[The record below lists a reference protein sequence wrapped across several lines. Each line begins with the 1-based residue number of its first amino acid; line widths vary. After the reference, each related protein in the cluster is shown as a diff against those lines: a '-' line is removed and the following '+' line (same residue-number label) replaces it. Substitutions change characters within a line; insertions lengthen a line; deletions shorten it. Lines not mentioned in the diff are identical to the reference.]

1 VAEPYRVVTPREALA
16 HLGTLSPGNQP
27 VAIDLETYGTPASNA
42 LDPVA
47 GHIRLV
53 SYKAPGEEVRV
64 VDLLMGGHTGRM
76 ELLVRLSQFPLLA
89 HNALFDLSFF
99 AARDIHPANRVYCT
113 SVLAR
118 LTLAGE
124 RGPAYGV
131 FNRPSLE
138 GCAKFFLGR
147 QLDKG
152 EQVSDWGR
160 PQLSREQLDYAAA
173 DVAILPA
180 LFKALCDRIKGQ
192 KMEEAARLEM
202 EALPC
207 VVWANV
213 SGMPFDQAL
222 WAVPLGRSV
231 ARQEEL
237 FREIRAEWLT
247 DARLWEIAQSKC
259 KVVGRQVGQR
269 LMGFAADDRADKVL
283 HSPAQLAQFLRMCG
297 LTVRSTNDDAL
308 AELDHPLAEL
318 VRTWRE
324 CATVQKMF
332 GPTWGRGKPKTKT
345 RSDGSTFLFDP
356 PPAVRRGRLY
366 PSIYQIGAETGRM
379 SYSYPNVQQVPAPKK
394 HPLGAAFRRAFK
406 APEGREMVLADFSQI
421 ELRLAAQISGDK
433 AMRQVYADGLDI
445 HTWAA
450 RRITG
455 TDTPTDDQRSLAK
468 GLNFGL
474 LYGAGSKRLVS
485 YLRSQFSIRLSE
497 AEGEAAREGWFA
509 AFPGIRQWHRD
520 TGTRLDRAGKGGLST
535 RTLCGRLRQGIGTWR
550 EGESEAPRGAYSE
563 ALNSPVQGSGADLMK
578 LAMGNVWKQRHTAP
592 ASGWFPVLF
601 CHDELVLEVPSGSG
615 REMVDWLRGQ
625 MIAAGASVMRDV
637 PTDAS
642 AAVCSAWLKE

>member
-1 VAEPYRVVTPREALA
+1 MTTPYRVVTPREALA
-16 HLGTLSPGNQP
+16 HLGALTPGNQP
-27 VAIDLETYGTPASNA
+27 VAVDLETYGTPASNA

-53 SYKAPGEEVRV
+53 SYKAPGEETRV
-64 VDLLMGGHTGRM
+64 VDLLGEGTDAAY
-76 ELLVRLSQFPLLA
+76 LLLRLTQFPLLA
-89 HNALFDLSFF
+89 HNAMFDLSFML
-99 AARDIHPANRVYCT
+99 ARACWPVNRVYCT

-124 RGPAYGV
+124 RGSAFGV

-138 GCAKFFLGR
+138 NCAKFFLGR
-147 QLDKG
+147 QIDKG
-152 EQVSDWGR
+152 EQVSDWGK
-160 PQLSREQLDYAAA
+160 PTLTQEQLDYAAA
-173 DVAILPA
+173 DVEILPV
-180 LFKALCDRIKGQ
+180 LFKSLCDRIKGQ
-192 KMEEAARLEM
+192 KMEEVARLEM

-207 VVWANV
+207 IVWANV
-213 SGMPFDQAL
+213 SGMPFDTAL
-222 WAVPLGRSV
+222 WAVPFGQSV

-237 FREIRAEWLT
+237 FRQIRTDWLT

-269 LMGFAADDRADKVL
+269 LMGFATDDRADKVL
-283 HSPAQLAQFLRMCG
+283 SSPAQLTQFLRMCG

-308 AELDHPLAEL
+308 AEMDHPLAEL

-366 PSIYQIGAETGRM
+366 PGIYQIGAETGRM
-379 SYSYPNVQQVPAPKK
+379 SYSYPNVQQVPAPGK
-394 HPLGAAFRRAFK
+394 HPLGVAFRSAFR
-406 APEGREMVLADFSQI
+406 APEGRELVVADFSQI
-421 ELRLAAQISGDK
+421 ELRLVAQISGDRN
-433 AMRQVYADGLDI
+433 MREVYARNGDI
-445 HTWAA
+445 HTEAA
-450 RRITG
+450 G
-455 TDTPTDDQRSLAK
+455 WVLGVKEPSKLQRTIMKSA
-468 GLNFGL
+468 NFAL
-474 LYGAGSKRLVS
+474 LYGAGVERFRSYARASFGLRLTPDQAVE
-485 YLRSQFSIRLSE
+485 I
-497 AEGEAAREGWFA
+497 REGWFA

-520 TGTRLDRAGKGGLST
+520 TGTRLDRAGKGGLET

-578 LAMGNVWKQRHTAP
+578 LAMGNLWRNRHSAP

-601 CHDELVLEVPSGSG
+601 CHDELVTEVPEGSG
-615 REMVDWLRGQ
+615 EAMAEWIKGQ
-625 MIAAGASVMRDV
+625 MIAAGDSVMRDV

-642 AAVCSAWLKE
+642 VAVCRAWLKE